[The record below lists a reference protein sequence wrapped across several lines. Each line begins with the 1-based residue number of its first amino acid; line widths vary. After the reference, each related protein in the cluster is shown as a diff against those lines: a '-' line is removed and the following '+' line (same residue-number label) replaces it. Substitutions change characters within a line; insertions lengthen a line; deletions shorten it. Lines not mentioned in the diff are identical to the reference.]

1 MPKANV
7 NGINLN
13 YEIHGKGEPIVFI
26 TGFNGD
32 RTIWSNIVDHYAE
45 NYQVIIIDNRGSGES
60 DSPDM
65 PYTIEMMADDTAGLC
80 KALGIDSCHFIG
92 VSMGG
97 AITQMLA
104 FKYPQLVRSATL
116 CNTFTQID
124 TRFALFAQS
133 RLELFKTN
141 ISPSVMIQLVLGWC
155 FSSEFLNQE
164 GMVDFIIET
173 SLSKPPATTETGYK
187 NQLHALLAF
196 NSESWVN
203 QIKVPCLVIGSDQD
217 MIVSEEHMRNMAN
230 QIPNALYH
238 CFKGAGH
245 LPHIEQTDAFNEVVR
260 QFLR

>member
-1 MPKANV
+1 MPKAKV
-7 NGINLN
+7 NDINLY
-13 YEIHGKGEPIVFI
+13 YEIYGKGEPIIFI
-26 TGFNGD
+26 TGFNAD

-45 NYQVIIIDNRGSGES
+45 THQVIIIDNRGSGAS

-80 KALGIDSCHFIG
+80 KALEINSGHFIG
-92 VSMGG
+92 ASMGG

-104 FKYPQLVRSATL
+104 FKYPELVRSATL

-124 TRFALFAQS
+124 IKFALFAQG

-141 ISPSVMIQLVLGWC
+141 ASPSAILQLVLGWC
-155 FSSEFLNQE
+155 FSSHFLNQE

-173 SLSKPPATTETGYK
+173 FLSTPPATTETGYE

-196 NSESWVN
+196 NSESWIHK
-203 QIKVPCLVIGSDQD
+203 IKSPCLVIGSDQD
-217 MIVSEEHMRNMAN
+217 MIVSEAHMRNLAN

-245 LPHIEQTDAFNEVVR
+245 LVHIEQPDAFNEVVHK
-260 QFLR
+260 FLA